1 MAYKGR
7 LPTDN
12 HNVSHQQPAK
22 ELLLLGSA
30 LLLATVLI
38 YLLLGL
44 LIDRVVSSLDPELE
58 YKWFG
63 HFAIAPNQ
71 PGAQQQALQQLTNQL
86 QQCSTMTYPVQLHFV
101 EQNISNASVLPGG
114 IMLVYQGLLKQVNS
128 ENALSFVLA
137 HELAHLEHRDHLRG
151 LGRALVLASLVY
163 GVTGSS
169 NASQWFMP
177 ATELGLAQHS
187 QQRELAADA
196 KALTILHC
204 HYGHTGG
211 AEDFFK
217 AMQQQSSSALP
228 DWFDSH
234 PALSKRLAQLALL
247 QQQQGYPVKDATPLP
262 DMLQP

>member
-1 MAYKGR
+1 MAYHPR
-7 LPTDN
+7 LPEQND
-12 HNVSHQQPAK
+12 NVSHQQPGR

-30 LLLATVLI
+30 LLLAVALI

-44 LIDRVVSSLDPELE
+44 LIDRVVSKLDPELE

-63 HFAIAPNQ
+63 HFASAQVNPSE
-71 PGAQQQALQQLTNQL
+71 QQQALQQLTNQL
-86 QQCSTMTYPVQLHFV
+86 QQCSSLRYPVQLRFI
-101 EQNISNASVLPGG
+101 EQDISNAGVLPGG
-114 IMLVYQGLLKQVNS
+114 VMLVYQGLLTQLDS

-137 HELAHLEHRDHLRG
+137 HELAHLQHRDHLRG

-169 NASQWFMP
+169 SASQWFMP
-177 ATELGLAQHS
+177 VTELGMAQHS

-196 KALTILHC
+196 AALEILHC

-211 AEDFFK
+211 AEGFFK
-217 AMQQQSSSALP
+217 AMQQQSDAVLP

-234 PALSKRLAQLALL
+234 PNLAKRLAQLALL
-247 QQQQGYPVKDATPLP
+247 QQQHAYAVKATTPLP
-262 DMLQP
+262 AMLQP